1 MTQLPAVAGRKFVL
15 FALAALVLVWCVIG
29 HDLWLLGRSAK
40 SALQPLGDWG
50 VRADLP
56 PKLLVVVLGLLLTA
70 LVWRAGRQL
79 QRAEHEGAARLALQ
93 RLVVDHASEAMMV
106 TDNAQR
112 ILSINAAFTTI
123 TGYRPEDVIG
133 KTPTRLSADHLGLS
147 MHRSI
152 WDFVAQNGCWEGEIW
167 DRRKDG
173 TIYPKQMRIAAICQ
187 DGANVSHYV
196 AVFCDISESKA
207 QAQRL
212 EYLARHDPLTNLP
225 NRLALDAHLHAAI
238 EAAVP
243 GMDRMALM
251 IIDLDNF
258 KTVNDSLGHPA
269 GDRLLGELARRM
281 SGQMGHHQ
289 RLFRLGGDE
298 FVIFIDRL
306 RSEETVIELSGR
318 LSRVIGE
325 PSDIDGHALHMTPS
339 IGISL
344 YPEDGRDAQTLIRNA
359 DTAMYYAKANGRAN
373 YKFFTEPMKAA
384 ATRRLHLESELWRA
398 LADNQLVLHYQPQID
413 LLSGKVVGV
422 EALVRWRHPT
432 RGLIGP
438 AEFIPVAEECG
449 LILPLGHWVL
459 LTACRQARSWIDQGI
474 DMGEMAV
481 NISAHQFRQPEFA
494 QSVRAILAE
503 TGLDAG
509 RLELEITEST
519 IMHGVDAA
527 ITTMAELRGM
537 GVRLAIDD
545 FGTGYSSLA
554 YLRRFPLDRLKIDRS
569 FLADID
575 SDPDA
580 ASLLTSIVLLGR
592 SLGLQLVAE
601 GVENLAQAEFLRSL
615 ECERVQ
621 GFHFYQPASAEEVVG
636 FGGFGLLAALPA

>member
-1 MTQLPAVAGRKFVL
+1 MWTL
-15 FALAALVLVWCVIG
+15 IG
-29 HDLWLLGRSAK
+29 HDLWMLTHPDRSGLDLSLGGSLQAHLPRVAFIL
-40 SALQPLGDWG
+40 ALG
-50 VRADLP
+50 VALS
-56 PKLLVVVLGLLLTA
+56 LLVWQVC
-70 LVWRAGRQL
+70 RRML
-79 QRAEHEGAARLALQ
+79 QADVDASARLALQ
-93 RLVVDHASEAMMV
+93 RLIVDHASEAMML
-106 TDNAQR
+106 TDSAQR
-112 ILSINAAFTTI
+112 ILSVNAAFAAI
-123 TGYRPEDVIG
+123 TGYAPDDVVG
-133 KTPTRLSADHLGLS
+133 LTPTRLSAGLHGLS
-147 MHRSI
+147 GHRNV
-152 WDFVAQNGCWEGEIW
+152 WDFVAENGYWEGELW

-173 TIYPKQMRIAAICQ
+173 TIYPKQMRITAICE
-187 DGANVSHYV
+187 DGVHVSHYV
-196 AVFCDISESKA
+196 AVFSDVSETKA

-225 NRLALDAHLHAAI
+225 NRLALDAQLLKAI
-238 EAAVP
+238 EGAVP
-243 GMDRMALM
+243 GIDRMALLV
-251 IIDLDNF
+251 IDLDNF
-258 KTVNDSLGHPA
+258 KTVNDSLGHPS
-269 GDRLLGELARRM
+269 GDRLLAELARRLGTHM
-281 SGQMGHHQ
+281 DQAK

-298 FVIFIDRL
+298 FVIFIEQLD
-306 RSEETVIELSGR
+306 SEETVIELA
-318 LSRVIGE
+318 SRVIRVVSE
-325 PSDIDGHALHMTPS
+325 PCEVDGHVLHMTPS

-344 YPEDGRDAQTLIRNA
+344 YPEDGHDGQALIRNA

-373 YKFFTEPMKAA
+373 YKFFTEPMNAA
-384 ATRRLHLESELWRA
+384 ATKRLHLESELWRA
-398 LADNQLVLHYQPQID
+398 LAENQLVLHYQPQVD

-422 EALVRWRHPT
+422 EALVRWRHPQ

-459 LTACRQARSWIDQGI
+459 LTACRQVRSWLDQGI

-494 QSVRAILAE
+494 RSVRTILAE
-503 TGLDAG
+503 TGVDAD

-519 IMHGVDAA
+519 VMHGVDEA
-527 ITTMAELRGM
+527 IRTLAELKGM
-537 GVRLAIDD
+537 GIKLAIDD

-569 FLADID
+569 FLADVD

-601 GVENLAQAEFLRSL
+601 GVENFAQAEFLRTL

-621 GFHFYQPASAEEVVG
+621 GFHFYQPVSAEEVVG
-636 FGGFGLLAALPA
+636 FGGFGLFAALSS

>member
-1 MTQLPAVAGRKFVL
+1 M
-15 FALAALVLVWCVIG
+15 FAAAALIMVWCVIG
-29 HDLWLLGRSAK
+29 HDLWVLGRSANTD
-40 SALQPLGDWG
+40 LDQLGDWS
-50 VRADLP
+50 VRADLRP
-56 PKLLVVVLGLLLTA
+56 RLLVLAFGLFLTFF
-70 LVWRAGRQL
+70 VWRLVRLL
-79 QRAEHEGAARLALQ
+79 QRAEHQAAARIALQ
-93 RLVVDHASEAMMV
+93 RLIVDHASEAMMV
-106 TDNAQR
+106 TDRAQR
-112 ILSINAAFTTI
+112 ILSINAAFTAI
-123 TGYRPEDVIG
+123 TGYEPEDVLG
-133 KTPTRLSADHLGLS
+133 KTPTRLSADHHGLS
-147 MHRSI
+147 VHRNI
-152 WDFVAQNGCWEGEIW
+152 WDFVAENACWEGEIW

-173 TIYPKQMRIAAICQ
+173 TIYPKQMRITAICE
-187 DGANVSHYV
+187 DGIQISHYV
-196 AVFCDISESKA
+196 AVFSDISESKA

-212 EYLARHDPLTNLP
+212 EYLAHHDPLTNLP
-225 NRLALDAHLHAAI
+225 NRLALDAHLQMVI
-238 EAAVP
+238 NSAVP
-243 GMDRMALM
+243 GIDRMALL

-258 KTVNDSLGHPA
+258 KTVNDSLGHQS

-281 SGQMGHHQ
+281 GGQIAGNQ

-298 FVIFIDRL
+298 FVIFIEQL
-306 RSEETVIELSGR
+306 PSEEAVIELSNR
-318 LSRVIGE
+318 LIRVIGE
-325 PSDIDGHALHMTPS
+325 PSEIDGHSLHMTPS

-344 YPEDGRDAQTLIRNA
+344 YPEDGRDALALIRNA
-359 DTAMYYAKANGRAN
+359 DTAMYYAKASGRAN
-373 YKFFTEPMKAA
+373 YKFFAEPMNVA
-384 ATRRLHLESELWRA
+384 ATKRLHLESELWRA

-459 LTACRQARSWIDQGI
+459 LTACRQVKGWLDQGI

-481 NISAHQFRQPEFA
+481 NISAHQFRQAEFA

-503 TGLDAG
+503 TGLPAS

-519 IMHGVDAA
+519 IMHGVDEA
-527 ITTMAELRGM
+527 IETMTELRGM
-537 GVRLAIDD
+537 GLRLAIDD

-569 FLADID
+569 FLADVDTD
-575 SDPDA
+575 SDA

-601 GVENLAQAEFLRSL
+601 GVENVAQAEFLRTL

-621 GFHFYQPASAEEVVG
+621 GFHFYQPVSAEEVVG
-636 FGGFGLLAALPA
+636 YGGFGLFAALPA

>member
-1 MTQLPAVAGRKFVL
+1 MRVSPTASGRHYGLVAFG
-15 FALAALVLVWCVIG
+15 ALLLVWSLIG
-29 HDLWLLGRSAK
+29 HDLWMLAYPFKSNLTLATDRSF
-40 SALQPLGDWG
+40 
-50 VRADLP
+50 RADLP
-56 PKLLVVVLGLLLTA
+56 WIGFVLILGGALTLLVWQA
-70 LVWRAGRQL
+70 WRHTR
-79 QRAEHEGAARLALQ
+79 RAAVEASARLALQ
-93 RLVVDHASEAMMV
+93 RLIVDHASEAMML
-106 TDNAQR
+106 TDSAQR
-112 ILSINAAFTTI
+112 ILSVNAAFTAI
-123 TGYRPEDVIG
+123 TGYAAEEVIG
-133 KTPTRLSADHLGLS
+133 LTPTRLSAGHQGLTG
-147 MHRSI
+147 HRNV
-152 WDFVAQNGCWEGEIW
+152 WDFVAENAYWEGELW

-173 TIYPKQMRIAAICQ
+173 TLYPKQLRITAICE
-187 DGANVSHYV
+187 DGANISHYV
-196 AVFCDISESKA
+196 AVFSDVSESKA

-225 NRLALDAHLHAAI
+225 NRLALDAHLLMAI
-238 EAAVP
+238 DGAVP
-243 GMDRMALM
+243 GIDRMALLV
-251 IIDLDNF
+251 IDLDNF

-269 GDRLLGELARRM
+269 GDRLLAELARRIGAHM
-281 SGQMGHHQ
+281 DPAR

-298 FVIFIDRL
+298 FVIFIEQMD
-306 RSEETVIELSGR
+306 SEEAVAALADGLIKLISESC
-318 LSRVIGE
+318 
-325 PSDIDGHALHMTPS
+325 DIDGHILHMTPS

-344 YPEDGRDAQTLIRNA
+344 YPEDGRDGQALIRNA
-359 DTAMYYAKANGRAN
+359 DTAMYYAKAHGRAN
-373 YKFFTEPMKAA
+373 YQFFTEPMNAA
-384 ATRRLHLESELWRA
+384 ATKRLHLESELWRA
-398 LADNQLVLHYQPQID
+398 LAENQLVLHYQPQVD

-422 EALVRWRHPT
+422 EALVRWRHPQ

-438 AEFIPVAEECG
+438 SEFIPVAEECG

-459 LTACRQARSWIDQGI
+459 LTACRQVRSWLDQGV

-494 QSVRAILAE
+494 RSVRAILAE
-503 TGLDAG
+503 TGVCAH

-519 IMHGVDAA
+519 VMHGVDEA
-527 ITTMAELRGM
+527 IRTLTELKDM
-537 GVRLAIDD
+537 GVKLAIDD

-569 FLADID
+569 FLADVD

-601 GVENLAQAEFLRSL
+601 GVENFAQAEFLRTL

-636 FGGFGLLAALPA
+636 FGGFGLFAALPA

>member
-1 MTQLPAVAGRKFVL
+1 MFAWVAVL
-15 FALAALVLVWCVIG
+15 LAWCVIG
-29 HDLWLLGRSAK
+29 RYLWKISHPLDTRFETGVRTGSAVDWTAGVLVLALGIMLTGLAWLAMRQVRRIGRAAQARI
-40 SALQPLGDWG
+40 ALQSLI
-50 VRADLP
+50 AD
-56 PKLLVVVLGLLLTA
+56 
-70 LVWRAGRQL
+70 Q
-79 QRAEHEGAARLALQ
+79 
-93 RLVVDHASEAMMV
+93 ASEAMML
-106 TDNAQR
+106 TDRAQR
-112 ILSINAAFTTI
+112 ILSVNAAFETI
-123 TGYRPEDVIG
+123 TGYSATDVLG
-133 KTPTRLSADHLGLS
+133 STPTRLSAGHHGLAG
-147 MHRSI
+147 HRNV
-152 WDFVAQNGCWEGEIW
+152 WDFVAEHGYWEGELW

-173 TIYPKQMRIAAICQ
+173 TLYPRQMRISAICE

-196 AVFCDISESKA
+196 AVFADISESKA

-225 NRLALDAHLHAAI
+225 NRLALDAQLAA
-238 EAAVP
+238 AVDGAVP
-243 GMDRMALM
+243 GIDRMALL

-258 KTVNDSLGHPA
+258 KTINDSLGHAA
-269 GDRLLGELARRM
+269 GDRLLGELARRLGAEM
-281 SGQMGHHQ
+281 DGGK

-298 FVIFIDRL
+298 FVIFVEQLD
-306 RSEETVIELSGR
+306 SDETVIELSTR
-318 LSRVIGE
+318 LIRLIGE
-325 PSDIDGHALHMTPS
+325 SVDIDGHVLHVTPS

-344 YPEDGRDAQTLIRNA
+344 FPEDGRDAQALIRNA

-373 YKFFTEPMKAA
+373 YKFFTEPMNAA
-384 ATRRLHLESELWRA
+384 ANKRLHLESELWRA
-398 LADNQLVLHYQPQID
+398 LAENQLVLHYQPQID
-413 LLSGKVVGV
+413 LLSSKVVGV
-422 EALVRWRHPT
+422 EALVRWRHPQ

-438 AEFIPVAEECG
+438 VEFIPVAEECG

-459 LTACRQARSWIDQGI
+459 LTACRQVKTWLDQGI

-494 QSVRAILAE
+494 QSVRGILAE
-503 TGLDAG
+503 TGLPAS

-519 IMHGVDAA
+519 IMHGVDEA
-527 ITTMAELRGM
+527 IATMAELRGM

-569 FLADID
+569 FLADVD
-575 SDPDA
+575 SDRDA

-601 GVENLAQAEFLRSL
+601 GVENFAQAEFLRTL

-621 GFHFYQPASAEEVVG
+621 GFHFFQPVSAEEVIG
-636 FGGFGLLAALPA
+636 FGGFGLFDALPA